1 MKRNEEI
8 MNTEIPKTPIRFLW
22 YASRPHVRFL
32 ILGIGTVTLAQ
43 ISTTSVPY
51 IVSKIIDTATR
62 ASEGVIPLNAV
73 WYWII
78 AYALAN
84 VLLFFFWRM
93 SGFLGANWVTR
104 MNATAYKSLF
114 SYLTE
119 HSHAYFSN
127 RFAGSLSSKVS
138 HASEG
143 VQSLSEAFLWNY
155 YATILSLSLTVGYIW
170 STSITSGL
178 VFVALLAFLI
188 PINIFLAKRR
198 HPHVVQY
205 SAQATKARGFAVDA
219 ISNMSAVRQFD
230 RMEHE
235 KERFAEQI
243 NTMRLL
249 NIKQWNLNEW
259 ILALNNVIILS
270 FELVILYI
278 VTHLWMQGGMS
289 LGELVMVVTL
299 MVSVQGSLVF
309 IGSSMNGFIRRYG
322 EIQEGL
328 DDILTGY
335 DVLDSEDATE
345 LVFKGAEVVW
355 KDVSFDYDGNEVFKD
370 FNLTI
375 QRGER
380 IGLVGGSGAGKTTF
394 VSLLLR
400 QHDVQKGSICID
412 GKDIA
417 HVTQSSLRKGISVV
431 PQEPLLFHRSIREN
445 IAYGKLDATDD
456 EIIAVAKKAHA
467 HEFISTLKDGY
478 ETLVGER
485 GVKLSGGQKQ
495 RVAIARAMI
504 KNALLLILDE
514 ATSALDSESE
524 VAIQEALHE
533 LMEGKTVIA
542 IAHRLSTL
550 REMDRIIVLDTGKIV
565 EDGTHDELVKRGGLY
580 ARLWEHQ
587 AGGFLQE

>member
-84 VLLFFFWRM
+84 VFLFFFWRM

-178 VFVALLAFLI
+178 VFIALLAFLI

-504 KNALLLILDE
+504 KNAPLLILDE